1 MRTSE
6 GRAERSV
13 ERDSPPQKC
22 GVGLAGKQLLSA
34 SGESIPLVAGGPAV
48 TVVVADATRMSCQ
61 LMAAAFKQSP
71 YPIEVTG
78 LAVDS
83 REVLR
88 TIKESCPD
96 VALIGASLKDG
107 PNKGLQVARELWVS
121 GSKTKVV
128 ILIDAGIESKV
139 TEAFRAG
146 AHGVI
151 CRDDAFET
159 LFKCVYVVRHGQVW
173 IDSNQLRRLIDC
185 LVRSTPLSMAKH
197 DGTDLLT
204 KRERG
209 VVHLVAEGL
218 TNREISRQLSLSEHT
233 VRNYLFRIFNKLGT
247 STRLEL
253 AVYVNNRR
261 QGRGIAEGQAE
272 ELDSQFPSTQ

>member
-1 MRTSE
+1 M
-6 GRAERSV
+6 
-13 ERDSPPQKC
+13 
-22 GVGLAGKQLLSA
+22 AGKQLLSA
-34 SGESIPLVAGGPAV
+34 SVGPTPLGEGGPAV
-48 TVVVADATRMSCQ
+48 TVLVADATRMSCQ

-88 TIKESCPD
+88 TVKESAPD
-96 VALIGASLKDG
+96 VAVIGASLKDG
-107 PNKGLQVARELWVS
+107 PNRGLQVARELWVS
-121 GSKTKVV
+121 ESKTKVV
-128 ILIDAGIESKV
+128 VLIDAGIGATV
-139 TEAFRAG
+139 TDAFRAG

-173 IDSNQLRRLIDC
+173 IDSNQLRRLIDY
-185 LVRSTPLSMAKH
+185 LVRSTPISVNKH

-218 TNREISRQLSLSEHT
+218 TNREISRQLNLSEHT

-261 QGRGIAEGQAE
+261 QGRGNAEGQGE
-272 ELDSQFPSTQ
+272 QFDSGCVTSQ